1 MFENTRLYKYAENLQ
16 HIDTK
21 QTFKNV
27 LNNRFIIDL
36 ITYLNTDEQLG
47 KERTDSLGR
56 RLGFYSERT
65 QVISKGRK
73 KLGEPF
79 DLNDTG
85 AFWDSWKVEVK
96 KDYIKLDANPF
107 KEDTNLFEKYG
118 IDILGLTDKNLQ
130 ALINEAQKLYIEYYG
145 KYIYNY

>member
-1 MFENTRLYKYAENLQ
+1 MFKDTSLYKYAKNLQ
-16 HIDTK
+16 NIDE
-21 QTFKNV
+21 QRTFKNV

-36 ITYLNTDEQLG
+36 ITYLNTEEQLG
-47 KERTDSLGR
+47 KDRTDSLGR

-65 QVISKGRK
+65 QVITKGRK

-79 DLNDTG
+79 NLNDTG

-107 KEDTNLFEKYG
+107 KEDTNLFTKYG
-118 IDILGLTDKNLQ
+118 IDVLGLTDKNLEL
-130 ALINEAQKLYIEYYG
+130 LIREAQKLYIEYYR
-145 KYIYNY
+145 KHLYDY